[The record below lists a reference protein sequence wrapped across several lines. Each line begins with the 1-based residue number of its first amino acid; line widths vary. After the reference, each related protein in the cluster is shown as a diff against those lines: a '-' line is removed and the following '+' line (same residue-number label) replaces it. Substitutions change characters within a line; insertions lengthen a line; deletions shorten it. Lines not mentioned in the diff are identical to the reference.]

1 MKPSETLHEPA
12 STVRARLHRALTSL
26 AARDSWARRSLAKLG
41 IAFGFALFS
50 FGLTGCF
57 KVSSDAEA
65 LRNGVLKTAGTSWD
79 KQIEIGVGALTLN
92 LVRAG
97 LAFVD
102 LEPDARAAV
111 KAIRSAEVGVYK
123 LEPGSKRLNHP
134 ELLIAADKAMT
145 TRGWDRVV
153 AVVSE
158 RELVAIYV
166 PKSCR
171 SARNVRA
178 CLVTLN
184 DREMVVASAR
194 SNLEPLIALGRA
206 LLATELARV
215 RQ

>member
-1 MKPSETLHEPA
+1 MMTTMK
-12 STVRARLHRALTSL
+12 SL
-26 AARDSWARRSLAKLG
+26 PKLG
-41 IAFGFALFS
+41 VLLGLALLS

-57 KVSSDAEA
+57 RVSSDAEA
-65 LRNGVLKTAGTSWD
+65 LRNSVLKTAGAKWD
-79 KQIEIGVGALTLN
+79 KEIEIGVGTLTLN

-111 KAIRSAEVGVYK
+111 KALRSAEVGVYK
-123 LEPGSKRLNHP
+123 LEAGSKRLNHP
-134 ELLIAADKAMT
+134 GLLLAADKAMT

-166 PKSCR
+166 PKNCR

-184 DREMVVASAR
+184 DREMVVASAW
-194 SNLEPLIALGRA
+194 SNLEPLREMAFNQREWRQKGR
-206 LLATELARV
+206 LPIDL
-215 RQ
+215 

>member
-1 MKPSETLHEPA
+1 MMTAMKLLPKFGAVFGL
-12 STVRARLHRALTSL
+12 ALL
-26 AARDSWARRSLAKLG
+26 
-41 IAFGFALFS
+41 S

-57 KVSSDAEA
+57 RVSSDAEA
-65 LRNGVLKTAGTSWD
+65 LRNSVLKTAGAKWD
-79 KQIEIGVGALTLN
+79 KEIEIGVGALTLN

-111 KAIRSAEVGVYK
+111 KALRSAEVGVYK
-123 LEPGSKRLNHP
+123 LEAGSKRLNHP
-134 ELLIAADKAMT
+134 DLLIAADKAMT

-153 AVVSE
+153 AVVSR

-166 PKSCR
+166 PKSCH

-184 DREMVVASAR
+184 DREMVVASAW
-194 SNLEPLIALGRA
+194 SNLEPLMEMAFNQREWRQKGR
-206 LLATELARV
+206 LPIDL
-215 RQ
+215 